1 MAVPIETGDRIAIWQ
16 RVGER
21 PPRLEPTAI
30 HVWRV
35 EIGQALPDAVLCA
48 RRELLSADEV
58 ERAGRLK
65 TRVLRDRYVLCR
77 GALRRLLGDYLG
89 RAPRTLV
96 FEYGPSGKPALCT
109 GRAAGEAPIEFNVSH
124 ADDLALIALTRHS
137 RVGIDVER
145 IRSLP
150 DADALVR
157 RFFAPGEQAQ
167 YMSLPAESRTSAFFR
182 CWTRKEAFVKASG
195 GGLSQPLD
203 EFDVTLGPDEPARL
217 LRVAGLSTPPGGWSL
232 HSFQPA
238 PGHAAA
244 VAATSRAVTLSFFAY

>member
-1 MAVPIETGDRIAIWQ
+1 VAVPVEIGDRVAVWQ
-16 RVGER
+16 RVRER
-21 PPRLEPTAI
+21 PPRLEPRAI

-48 RRELLSADEV
+48 RCELLSADEV

-77 GALRRLLGDYLG
+77 GALRRLLGDYMG

-96 FEYGPSGKPALCT
+96 FEYGPSGKPALRT

-124 ADDLALIALTRHS
+124 ADDLALIALTRTR

-150 DADALVR
+150 DADGLVR
-157 RFFAPGEQAQ
+157 RFFAPAEQAR
-167 YMSLPAESRTSAFFR
+167 YMSLPAESRTLAFFR
-182 CWTRKEAFVKASG
+182 CWTRKEAVVKASG
-195 GGLSQPLD
+195 HGLSQPLD
-203 EFDVTLGPDEPARL
+203 EFEVSLGPDEPARL
-217 LRVAGLSTPPGGWSL
+217 LRIPGLSNPSEGWSL
-232 HSFQPA
+232 HSFQPV
-238 PGHAAA
+238 PGHTAA
-244 VAATSRAVTLSFFAY
+244 VAATRGAVTLSFFAY